1 MIISLRTAGEGINQ
15 HVVKGVLIGLVQSCP
30 EKFGNYNNFEV
41 TRSWVSSLLTNKIL
55 AQGSYHLKTSTRSL
69 WIEIKSPFLHKISQT
84 EVLHSILDE
93 LIINTDQTPSEFVAT
108 NNITMA
114 VKEQEHISIA
124 GSNDK
129 RSIILTICESLDG
142 KILQFQLIYK
152 EKIQR
157 SLPTVGLPHGFCL
170 SYNEKHWSNEKETVL
185 LIKLVLV
192 LYIKKFKEE
201 KGLTNDE
208 ESFLIWDAFKAQ
220 SSANVSDV
228 LSKLRNESILVS
240 KSMTRICCNHRI

>member
-1 MIISLRTAGEGINQ
+1 
-15 HVVKGVLIGLVQSCP
+15 
-30 EKFGNYNNFEV
+30 
-41 TRSWVSSLLTNKIL
+41 
-55 AQGSYHLKTSTRSL
+55 
-69 WIEIKSPFLHKISQT
+69 
-84 EVLHSILDE
+84 
-93 LIINTDQTPSEFVAT
+93 
-108 NNITMA
+108 MA

-152 EKIQR
+152 GKIQR

-170 SYNEKHWSNEKETVL
+170 SYNEKHWSNEKETVR
-185 LIKLVLV
+185 LIELVLV

-208 ESFLIWDAFKAQ
+208 ESFLIWDDQ
-220 SSANVSDV
+220 C
-228 LSKLRNESILVS
+228 I
-240 KSMTRICCNHRI
+240 